1 MKERL
6 EQKIDE
12 VIENILSKDAKDVTY
27 NDYRILDNKLA
38 SIRYAEEQKTRNE
51 EMVTLMAKAMGSTL
65 SLPPSHGLTEEKED

>member
-6 EQKIDE
+6 EQKINE

-51 EMVTLMAKAMGSTL
+51 EMNTLMTKAMGGTL
-65 SLPPSHGLTEEKED
+65 SLSPSHDLTEEKED